1 MKVIEISNHKFKKL
15 KRYIPNNINNME
27 CELYLLKDKES
38 WNTKYKLFKKFN
50 TTKGEYFSNKLYTLN
65 SLNNSEEK
73 LQDLNIVLPKEL
85 VTMND
90 SLVGYTMPFIQNNE
104 TLRFL
109 LKSDIDTKTK
119 IALLKQLGQLLS
131 NIENTGIIR
140 LSDIHE
146 GNFILNLDNN
156 KLLGVDIDSAK
167 IGNNDQSISKYLT
180 YNTNLW
186 DYPHKYPLDEDDIH
200 IPNTNTT
207 ILSYI
212 YIILNML
219 ANYPVSNLPIEKYY
233 DYIQTLN
240 SNGLP
245 NELVDLFSLIYTNK
259 DNEWP
264 TELLDEIPEDI
275 SKLRYKRIVK
285 I

>member
-264 TELLDEIPEDI
+264 TDLLDEIPEDI

>member
-119 IALLKQLGQLLS
+119 IALLKQLGQLLR

-156 KLLGVDIDSAK
+156 KLLG
-167 IGNNDQSISKYLT
+167 
-180 YNTNLW
+180 
-186 DYPHKYPLDEDDIH
+186 H
-200 IPNTNTT
+200 
-207 ILSYI
+207 
-212 YIILNML
+212 
-219 ANYPVSNLPIEKYY
+219 
-233 DYIQTLN
+233 
-240 SNGLP
+240 
-245 NELVDLFSLIYTNK
+245 
-259 DNEWP
+259 
-264 TELLDEIPEDI
+264 
-275 SKLRYKRIVK
+275 R
-285 I
+285 

>member
-15 KRYIPNNINNME
+15 KRYIPNNINSME

-109 LKSDIDTKTK
+109 LKSDIDTKSK

-264 TELLDEIPEDI
+264 TDLLDEIPEDI

>member
-15 KRYIPNNINNME
+15 KRYIPNNINSME

-146 GNFILNLDNN
+146 GNFILNLDDN

-180 YNTNLW
+180 YNPNLW